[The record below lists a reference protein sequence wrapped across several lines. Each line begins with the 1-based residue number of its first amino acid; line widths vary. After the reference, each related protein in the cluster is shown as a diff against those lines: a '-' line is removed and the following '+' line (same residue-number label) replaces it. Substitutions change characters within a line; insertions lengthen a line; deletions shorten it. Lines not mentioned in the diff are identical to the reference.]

1 MIRKQKIDSIG
12 ALALI
17 VFSATMGLNQV
28 MIKIVNDG
36 IQPVFQAGLRS
47 ILAFFIVYAY
57 ARYCRNKINIKDG
70 SLIPGVIAGIF
81 FGFEFILLFLA
92 LDYTSVG
99 RASIMFYCMPVWI
112 TIAAHFLIPNER
124 ISIIRI
130 IGLLSAFFGMAW
142 ALSDNSNNN
151 YAIMGDIMCIIGSV
165 LWAGIVL
172 LARLSDL
179 QKSTPEMQLIY
190 QLAVSTIILIPAAFL
205 FGPFIRELEVL
216 HLILFSIQVVGVV
229 SIGFV
234 LWFWVLS
241 IYPASDM
248 ASFSFLAP
256 VFGVIFGW
264 LILGEEISVTITGS
278 LLLVSLGI
286 MLMNWKPRS
295 R

>member
-28 MIKIVNDG
+28 MIKVVNDG

-92 LDYTSVG
+92 LDYNSVG

-112 TIAAHFLIPNER
+112 TIAAHFLIPDEK

-142 ALSDNSNNN
+142 ALSDNTNNN

-216 HLILFSIQVVGVV
+216 HLILFFIQVVGVV